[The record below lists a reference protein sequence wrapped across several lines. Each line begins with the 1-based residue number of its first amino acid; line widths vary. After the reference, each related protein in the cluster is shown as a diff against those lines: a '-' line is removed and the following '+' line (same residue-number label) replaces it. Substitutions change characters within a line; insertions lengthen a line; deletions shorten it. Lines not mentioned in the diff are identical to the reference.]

1 MFAVPSALTASRMAL
16 RPNPCT
22 MFGGA
27 RSTNWR
33 STSAMALQFAAERVD
48 PAGIACAELGDGLM
62 GAAFAG
68 EQIAAVGRG
77 QKILRAALDDPQAM
91 LVQLQVGDDLAG

>member
-1 MFAVPSALTASRMAL
+1 MFAVPSALTASWMVL

-33 STSAMALQFAAERVD
+33 STSAMVCSSRLKASIRPASRSLNFAMD
-48 PAGIACAELGDGLM
+48 
-62 GAAFAG
+62 
-68 EQIAAVGRG
+68 
-77 QKILRAALDDPQAM
+77 
-91 LVQLQVGDDLAG
+91 